1 METNNKQYE
10 KHTFKSFLCKYHVVI
25 PMVQRDYAQ
34 GRTSIEVN
42 RVRNR
47 FLTAIK
53 NYLLQPDSNYEVMKM
68 DFVYGETENIWSKTE
83 TNKLEK
89 IIVTPLDGQ
98 QRLTTLFLLHWY
110 AAKKVSSIKMIMLFW
125 NISLTIFVP
134 AQGISVF
141 TYWLLHLLSVHQ
153 SRNRL

>member
-10 KHTFKSFLCKYHVVI
+10 KHTFKSFLSKYHVII

-53 NYLLQPDSNYEVMKM
+53 NYLLQPDGNYEVMKM

-83 TNKLEK
+83 TNKLES
-89 IIVTPLDGQ
+89 
-98 QRLTTLFLLHWY
+98 F
-110 AAKKVSSIKMIMLFW
+110 F
-125 NISLTIFVP
+125 
-134 AQGISVF
+134 
-141 TYWLLHLLSVHQ
+141 
-153 SRNRL
+153 

>member
-98 QRLTTLFLLHWY
+98 QRLTTLFLLH
-110 AAKKVSSIKMIMLFW
+110 
-125 NISLTIFVP
+125 
-134 AQGISVF
+134 
-141 TYWLLHLLSVHQ
+141 
-153 SRNRL
+153 